1 MTVSNGLAAARR
13 SLLLRPRDRWL
24 NPAQSADRA
33 ELVSR
38 RGAARAAND
47 RHDRDCR
54 WSSGSGRNEPALP
67 WHAVAS
73 AKAGLGAV
81 ASAKAAQLLERDVH
95 VDHRARQ
102 RRAAVLHVSEQFLLR
117 EDGEFRPQPR

>member
-54 WSSGSGRNEPALP
+54 WSSGSGRNEPSARP
-67 WHAVAS
+67 WR
-73 AKAGLGAV
+73 AV

-95 VDHRARQ
+95 VDDRARQ
-102 RRAAVLHVSEQFLLR
+102 RRAAVLHVGKQFLLR
-117 EDGEFRPQPR
+117 EDGEFRP